1 MKAAKS
7 KHRKFMKDGTHME
20 LLIGTIWLL
29 NSLSWLSVA
38 EAKQMNSIELYWL
51 YCILLHVIYKWQ
63 ITYVILSNNYLPPYF
78 RCLKRTISPANNH

>member
-1 MKAAKS
+1 MLKLMWPFGIVAYNFLKKMKAAKS

-38 EAKQMNSIELYWL
+38 EAKQ
-51 YCILLHVIYKWQ
+51 
-63 ITYVILSNNYLPPYF
+63 LS
-78 RCLKRTISPANNH
+78 TIDYIASFCM